1 MYLLSTTML
10 CDVCLK
16 AFPSAEPLTWT
27 APEDAPFDMFPGSR
41 IHQEVQWVPHHP
53 TFLSLKAS
61 TDSGCLICS
70 AFWIR
75 QRASVIA
82 AQLAAEASSFNIIRP
97 GTQLLI
103 HTWIKG
109 DSEPTVGHEY
119 EVRHSLMMGR
129 YEPEQSNENDEDGY
143 SEGVHEVVQPKN
155 DIQFNSRIEISLELK
170 CTKFEA
176 ENTLQCSTSLGS
188 PETFSLARR
197 WIQDCAEHHPDCG
210 SLSTPTWYPTRLL
223 DSGPLDSEEN
233 VLVRLCET
241 GSSTSITKG
250 PYMTLSYCWGLE
262 APFTLTKQTHSA
274 LMSGIPLQKLPQ
286 GFRDAICICRGVGVR
301 YLWID
306 ALCIFQDKYDQ
317 SNWQREA
324 NQMHHIYCNSLCT
337 ISAATGTGSSSP
349 ILRSRTTDT
358 LRQDE
363 LIINWRNKD
372 GTTTETTYHVYS
384 NRLWEKHVVHAPVNS
399 RAWVLQERMLSPRVL
414 YFAENQIFWDCFEK
428 QACETYPHGWV
439 GLSIYTHEGKKS
451 LPSKD
456 NDGSKPRSQT
466 SLRQLHQQWFML
478 METYS
483 ECRLTYQTDKLIAIS
498 AIARRFETYFNN
510 DYIASMW
517 RQSLE
522 NDLVWYVA
530 SPKREPS
537 QPAVYVAPSWSWAS
551 TNSRVLM
558 PGGSTVGGW
567 PPTESDEC
575 FASVED
581 VQFDYTFN
589 ENHHGS
595 LRGGR
600 LRLRGTLQRLH
611 LQDSESPD
619 VSGLSQN
626 KIKFISQKRD
636 KHDDRVSINDI
647 LLEIYSGYT
656 IHLDRDPNRGFNQEN
671 RDGVLF
677 CILVCKFG
685 SSNVAVPWQLLLL
698 QVANAD
704 DGVFRRLG
712 VMSLLRGEN
721 MERAALSRH
730 DAEANFPC
738 IEYRDG
744 RHSIWII

>member
-1 MYLLSTTML
+1 ML

-27 APEDAPFDMFPGSR
+27 APEDAPFDMVSGRR
-41 IHQEVQWVPHHP
+41 IYEEAQWVPHHP

-70 AFWIR
+70 AFWIL
-75 QRASVIA
+75 QRASDIA

-97 GTQLLI
+97 GTRLFI
-103 HTWIKG
+103 HTWIEG
-109 DSEPTVGHEY
+109 DSEPTVCHEY
-119 EVRHSLMMGR
+119 KVHHSLMMDR
-129 YEPEQSNENDEDGY
+129 YKPEQSNENDEDRCG
-143 SEGVHEVVQPKN
+143 EGVHEVVQPKN
-155 DIQFNSRIEISLELK
+155 DIQFNSHIEISLESK
-170 CTKFEA
+170 SKFEA

-233 VLVRLCET
+233 ILVRLCET

-274 LMSGIPLQKLPQ
+274 LMSSIL
-286 GFRDAICICRGVGVR
+286 FRNCHSVSEM
-301 YLWID
+301 
-306 ALCIFQDKYDQ
+306 Q
-317 SNWQREA
+317 SASAEGLDDWQREA

-349 ILRSRTTDT
+349 ILRFRTTDT

-384 NRLWEKHVVHAPVNS
+384 DRLWEKHVVHAPVNS

-414 YFAENQIFWDCFEK
+414 YFAENQTFWDCFEK

-439 GLSIYTHEGKKS
+439 GLRIYTHEGKKS

-466 SLRQLHQQWFML
+466 SLRQLHKQWFKL

-498 AIARRFETYFNN
+498 AIARRFETYFND
-510 DYIASMW
+510 DYMAGMW

-522 NDLVWYVA
+522 NDLVWYV
-530 SPKREPS
+530 SFPKREPS
-537 QPAVYVAPSWSWAS
+537 QPAVYVAPSWSWTS
-551 TNSRVLM
+551 TNSRVSM
-558 PGGSTVGGW
+558 PGGSRVGGW
-567 PPTESDEC
+567 PPTKSDEC

-581 VQFDYTFN
+581 VQLDYTFN

-600 LRLRGTLQRLH
+600 LRLRGILQRLH
-611 LQDSESPD
+611 LQGSEFPD

-626 KIKFISQKRD
+626 EIKFISQKTD
-636 KHDDRVSINDI
+636 KHDDRVFINDI
-647 LLEIYSGYT
+647 LLETNSGVV
-656 IHLDRDPNRGFNQEN
+656 HLDRDPNRGFDQEN

-677 CILVCKFG
+677 CILVYKFG
-685 SSNVAVPWQLLLL
+685 SSHVAVPWNLLLL
-698 QVANAD
+698 QVVNAD

-712 VMSLLRGEN
+712 VMHLSRGEN